1 MTVFIWLGIMIVFL
15 VIEAIT
21 VGLTTLWFAVGAL
34 AAMIACALGLGT
46 LGQFILFFVVSL
58 VLLIFT
64 RPIAVKYVNP
74 HRIRTNYEDAVD
86 KIVKITEN
94 VDNVNATGTAVL
106 NGQEWSARMKS
117 DDMTLSAGS
126 LAKVVA
132 VEGVKLILVPADEES

>member
-21 VGLTTLWFAVGAL
+21 VGLTTIWFAVGAL

-106 NGQEWSARMKS
+106 NGQEWSARMKR